1 MVASCNRAAVW
12 LSTATLFCIVEL
24 KVCDGDATAVNEQVN
39 RMYFV
44 CASGAGEVCKYKIM
58 CS

>member
-1 MVASCNRAAVW
+1 MIASCDRAAVW
-12 LSTATLFCIVEL
+12 LSTAAVFCIVDLE
-24 KVCDGDATAVNEQVN
+24 VCNCYATAVNEQVN